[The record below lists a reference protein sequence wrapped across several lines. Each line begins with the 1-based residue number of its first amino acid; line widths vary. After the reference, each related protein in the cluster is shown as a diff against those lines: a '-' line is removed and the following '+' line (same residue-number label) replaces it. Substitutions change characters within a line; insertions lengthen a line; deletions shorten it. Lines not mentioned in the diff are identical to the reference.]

1 MITDQSSL
9 TNKIST
15 NENFPSSFIS
25 INSSNILTSHFSSD
39 SVKTTNRVEHLIT
52 TEQIKTTN
60 PDENLITT
68 EKISVTS
75 SYLNKSTHF
84 TSISWIDE
92 VTETVDYWNQTS
104 NVNSSQI
111 FSTPSIEIEQNKKKS
126 NLAIYVTV
134 AVVSSA
140 IIILAGLIIFKKY
153 ILKYIKKENSNNNN
167 EIELF

>member
-1 MITDQSSL
+1 MTTDQSSL

-39 SVKTTNRVEHLIT
+39 SVKTTNRVEHVIT

-75 SYLNKSTHF
+75 SYLNKSAHF

-92 VTETVDYWNQTS
+92 VTETMNYWNQTS

-111 FSTPSIEIEQNKKKS
+111 FTTPSIEIENKKKS

-153 ILKYIKKENSNNNN
+153 ILKYIKKENSKNNN